1 MTSLLCHP
9 VRCPAAVLTLV
20 ILLAAS
26 SVSPAAPPAASPATE
41 ADRKATGKKKNKV
54 PRTVRVYVGTY
65 TKGDSQGIYQFSFDT
80 RTGKAGKVSLAAETP
95 DPSFLA
101 IHPGGKHVFAVN
113 ETAEWDGLENS
124 GGISSFE
131 IDSKT
136 GELTLMNQQ
145 PTRGAHPCH
154 LVIDSSGK
162 TVLVANYTG
171 GSVIGYSIL
180 DDGCLGEASAFVQHK
195 GSSLLKPRQAAA
207 HAHSINIDPSGQ
219 YAVVADLGMDQLLV
233 YRFDPAK
240 GTLVANKPTGSRV
253 VGGAGP
259 RHFSFHPNGRFGYV
273 INEINLTVT
282 AFTWNRQAGTFK
294 EIQTISTL
302 PPGEKRGK
310 GMSTAEVRVGMKGRF
325 LFGSNRGHNT
335 IVSYKIARKTGK
347 LTYVGNYSTGGKT
360 PRNFGLDPSGRFLLA
375 ENQGS
380 GTIHVLKIDRRTGE
394 LGETGSV
401 IKVPSPVCVRMLAID
416 PAR

>member
-1 MTSLLCHP
+1 MTSLSCIP
-9 VRCPAAVLTLV
+9 TRCLAVLVALALTL
-20 ILLAAS
+20 AS
-26 SVSPAAPPAASPATE
+26 SPAAPAAPADDKKTTRKKARKRAS
-41 ADRKATGKKKNKV
+41 
-54 PRTVRVYVGTY
+54 RTVRVYVGTY

-80 RTGKAGKVSLAAETP
+80 RTGKAGKVSLAAKTP

-101 IHPGGKHVFAVN
+101 IHPSGKHVLAVN
-113 ETAEWDGLENS
+113 ETSEWDGLKNS

-136 GELTLMNQQ
+136 GRLNLMNQQ

-154 LVIDSSGK
+154 LVIDRSGK

-180 DDGCLGEASAFVQHK
+180 DDGCLGPSSSFVQHT
-195 GSSLLKPRQAAA
+195 GSGLLKPRQAAP
-207 HAHSINIDPSGQ
+207 HAHSINIAPSGQ
-219 YAVVADLGMDQLLV
+219 FAVAADLGMDQVLV

-240 GTLVANKPTGSRV
+240 GTLLANKPAGPKV
-253 VGGAGP
+253 VAGAGP
-259 RHFSFHPNGRFGYV
+259 RHFSFHPGGRFGYV

-282 AFTWNRQAGTFK
+282 AFSWNSKAGTFK

-302 PPGEKRGK
+302 PPGEKQGE
-310 GMSTAEVRVGMKGRF
+310 GMSTAELRVGVRGRF

-335 IVSYKIARKTGK
+335 IVSYRIDRKTGR

-375 ENQGS
+375 ENQDS
-380 GTIHVLKIDRRTGE
+380 DTIHVLKIDRKTGK
-394 LGETGSV
+394 LAETGSV
-401 IKVPSPVCVRMLAID
+401 IQVPSPVCVRMLAID
-416 PAR
+416 TAK

>member
-1 MTSLLCHP
+1 MTSLSCIP
-9 VRCPAAVLTLV
+9 TRCLAVLVALALTL
-20 ILLAAS
+20 AS
-26 SVSPAAPPAASPATE
+26 SPAAPAAPADDKKTTRKKARKRAS
-41 ADRKATGKKKNKV
+41 
-54 PRTVRVYVGTY
+54 RTVRVYVGTY

-80 RTGKAGKVSLAAETP
+80 RTGKAGKVSLAAKTP

-101 IHPGGKHVFAVN
+101 IHPGGKHVLAVN
-113 ETAEWDGLENS
+113 ETSEWDGLKNS

-136 GELTLMNQQ
+136 GRLNLMNQQ

-154 LVIDSSGK
+154 LVIDRSGK

-180 DDGCLGEASAFVQHK
+180 DDGCLGPSSSFVQHT
-195 GSSLLKPRQAAA
+195 GSGLLKPRQAAP

-219 YAVVADLGMDQLLV
+219 FAVAADLGMDQVLV

-240 GTLVANKPTGSRV
+240 GTLLANKPAGPKV
-253 VGGAGP
+253 VAGAGP
-259 RHFSFHPNGRFGYV
+259 RHFSFHPGGRFGYV

-282 AFTWNRQAGTFK
+282 AFSWNSKAGTFK

-302 PPGEKRGK
+302 PPGEKQGE
-310 GMSTAEVRVGMKGRF
+310 GMSTAELRVGVRGRF

-335 IVSYKIARKTGK
+335 IVSYRIDRKTGR

-360 PRNFGLDPSGRFLLA
+360 PRNFGLDHSGRFLLA
-375 ENQGS
+375 ENQDS
-380 GTIHVLKIDRRTGE
+380 DTIHVLKIDRKTGK
-394 LGETGSV
+394 LAETGSV
-401 IKVPSPVCVRMLAID
+401 IQVPSPVFVRMLAID
-416 PAR
+416 TAK

>member
-1 MTSLLCHP
+1 MTSFSQHPIRWLAALL
-9 VRCPAAVLTLV
+9 LFGG
-20 ILLAAS
+20 LLASS
-26 SVSPAAPPAASPATE
+26 SVSAADKKSSA
-41 ADRKATGKKKNKV
+41 KKKNRG
-54 PRTVRVYVGTY
+54 PRNVRVYVGTY
-65 TKGDSQGIYQFSFDT
+65 TKGESKGIYQFSFDT

-95 DPSFLA
+95 EPSFLA
-101 IHPGGKHVFAVN
+101 IHPDGKHVVAVN
-113 ETAEWDGLENS
+113 ETAEWEGLENS
-124 GGISSFE
+124 GGISAFE

-136 GELTLMNQQ
+136 GELILMNQQ

-180 DDGCLGEASAFVQHK
+180 DDGCLGEASVFVQHK
-195 GSSLLKPRQAAA
+195 GSSLLKPRQASP

-219 YAVVADLGMDQLLV
+219 FAVAADLGMDQVLV
-233 YRFDPAK
+233 YKFDATK
-240 GTLVANKPTGSRV
+240 GPLMANKPTGTKV
-253 VGGAGP
+253 VAGAGP

-282 AFTWNRQAGTFK
+282 AFAWNAKAGTFK

-310 GMSTAEVRVGMKGRF
+310 GMSTAEVRVGKRGRV
-325 LFGSNRGHNT
+325 LFGYNRGHDT
-335 IVSYKIARKTGK
+335 IVSYKIDRKTGK

-360 PRNFGLDPSGRFLLA
+360 PRNFGLDPSGRFLLS
-375 ENQGS
+375 ENQDS
-380 GTIHVLKIDRRTGE
+380 GTIHVLKINRKTGQ
-394 LGETGSV
+394 LDETGSV

-416 PAR
+416 PAK

>member
-1 MTSLLCHP
+1 MTSLSCIP
-9 VRCPAAVLTLV
+9 TRCLAVLVALALTL
-20 ILLAAS
+20 AS
-26 SVSPAAPPAASPATE
+26 SPAAPAAPADDKKTTRKEARKRAS
-41 ADRKATGKKKNKV
+41 
-54 PRTVRVYVGTY
+54 RTVRVYVGTY

-80 RTGKAGKVSLAAETP
+80 RTGKAGKVSLAAKTP

-101 IHPGGKHVFAVN
+101 IHPSGKHVLAVN
-113 ETAEWDGLENS
+113 ETSEWDGLKNS

-136 GELTLMNQQ
+136 GRLNLMNQQ

-154 LVIDSSGK
+154 LVIDRSGK

-180 DDGCLGEASAFVQHK
+180 DDGCLGPSSSFVQHT
-195 GSSLLKPRQAAA
+195 GSGLLKPRQAAP

-219 YAVVADLGMDQLLV
+219 FAVAADLGMDQVLV

-240 GTLVANKPTGSRV
+240 GTLLANKPAGPKV
-253 VGGAGP
+253 VAGAGP
-259 RHFSFHPNGRFGYV
+259 RHFSFHPGGRFGYV

-282 AFTWNRQAGTFK
+282 AFSWNSKAGTFK

-302 PPGEKRGK
+302 PPGEKQGE
-310 GMSTAEVRVGMKGRF
+310 GMSTAELRVGVRGRF

-335 IVSYKIARKTGK
+335 IVSYRIDRKTGR

-375 ENQGS
+375 ENQDS
-380 GTIHVLKIDRRTGE
+380 GTIHVLKIDRKTGK
-394 LGETGSV
+394 LAETGSV
-401 IKVPSPVCVRMLAID
+401 IQVPSPVCVRMLAID
-416 PAR
+416 TAK